1 MHKGAVFVDY
11 LQERHHVKF
20 DDGEIDDINLSEEVW
35 RLATADDETEAS
47 QAGGRVAM
55 KEADLAIPGMPLQIR
70 EQQQQS

>member
-1 MHKGAVFVDY
+1 MHKGVLFVNC

-20 DDGEIDDINLSEEVW
+20 DDGDTDDINLSEEVW
-35 RLATADDETEAS
+35 RLATADDEAEAS

-70 EQQQQS
+70 AQ